1 MFSDL
6 FEGPVPPLRGEQTS
20 NVLEVEARA
29 SKSGGV
35 SSDDLIGCDILCAYA
50 ECTNH
55 SSVSDCDPGH
65 NCGIASNPHI
75 VANDGIAGLLH
86 LTECMERVFSLPPGS
101 AEHSERVC
109 RRADHRLIPPQA

>member
-1 MFSDL
+1 
-6 FEGPVPPLRGEQTS
+6 
-20 NVLEVEARA
+20 EARA

-86 LTECMERVFSLPPGS
+86 LTECMERVFSLPMPGTLRDRGS
-101 AEHSERVC
+101 
-109 RRADHRLIPPQA
+109 RLGRGRTLTPRLASGRSHGTEIAK